1 MRDNQL
7 DEAAQPDDDD
17 ARISHQTRRVMSEH
31 LSREASRHSHAPAA
45 KTVGETMAVYA
56 RQMHLRLIWSQEEL
70 AAASPGALMTVVVRG
85 GFPRFT
91 GPQRRRLTKRI
102 NRMKGH
108 QP

>member
-70 AAASPGALMTVVVRG
+70 AAASPGALMTVVRG